1 MIMINGEN
9 LPNTFFVVGGVLT
22 SILVLRQIENEKLK
36 LNSRIFMIKVILYR
50 YVRFVP
56 VMIGF
61 LFLNSTWM
69 YRLGSGPFWDK
80 LNYSE
85 RQFCRKNWWIN
96 LLFMNNYLSGDEKV
110 CLSINKTQKYT
121 FILIVLFGLHFQC
134 LVHSWFLSTDFHLS
148 IIGIGILLLIVKYPA
163 RKFLIFGT
171 ALTITFLISTIHV
184 YIRDIEPVFIIVP
197 E

>member
-22 SILVLRQIENEKLK
+22 SILVLKQIKIEREKKK
-36 LNSRIFMIKVILYR
+36 LNSKMFMTKVIVYR
-50 YVRFVP
+50 YIRLVP
-56 VMIGF
+56 VMIAF

-96 LLFMNNYLSGDEKV
+96 ILFMNNYLSGDEKV
-110 CLSINKTQKYT
+110 CLSNVESIH
-121 FILIVLFGLHFQC
+121 LI
-134 LVHSWFLSTDFHLS
+134 
-148 IIGIGILLLIVKYPA
+148 
-163 RKFLIFGT
+163 
-171 ALTITFLISTIHV
+171 
-184 YIRDIEPVFIIVP
+184 
-197 E
+197 